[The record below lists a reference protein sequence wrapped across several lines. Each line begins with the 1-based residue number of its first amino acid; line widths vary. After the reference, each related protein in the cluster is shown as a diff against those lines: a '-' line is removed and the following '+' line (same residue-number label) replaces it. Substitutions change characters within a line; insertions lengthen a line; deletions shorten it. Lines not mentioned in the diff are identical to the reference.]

1 MPLDVFSKTVEKS
14 LIPKF
19 LVQDYSI
26 LSKQDSEKI
35 QLEFMN
41 WIASFREK
49 ALANG
54 ISSKLFD
61 SLMPEI
67 KYNENLIKLDR
78 KQSEFTKQIWEY
90 LDIAVSNRRIE
101 NGKKAYQKNKTI
113 IREIEDYYNVD
124 AKTIIG
130 IWGLESSYG
139 VQKGDT
145 KTIQALA
152 TLAFDGRR
160 RLFFEEQLIA
170 ALMILERG
178 DISFNDMKGSW
189 AGAMGHTQ
197 FIPTSYLTY
206 AQDFNDDGRA
216 EIWSSDPTDAL
227 ASTANYLNKHGW
239 VKGHPWGLEVKLPDT
254 FDYHLIGKKKK
265 KSIIYWSSLGVKL
278 VNGDSLP
285 DHGDASIILPAGHTG
300 VALIIFDNFHVLEK
314 YNTSLAYVLGVG
326 HLGDRIMN
334 GESFQNKWPRDEKA
348 LSTEEKKELQEFL
361 LRNGYNI
368 GKVDGMIG
376 SKTIGA
382 IRSVQSKLGQIP
394 DGFATQ
400 KFLNSLK
407 K

>member
-285 DHGDASIILPAGHTG
+285 DYGDASIILPAGHTG